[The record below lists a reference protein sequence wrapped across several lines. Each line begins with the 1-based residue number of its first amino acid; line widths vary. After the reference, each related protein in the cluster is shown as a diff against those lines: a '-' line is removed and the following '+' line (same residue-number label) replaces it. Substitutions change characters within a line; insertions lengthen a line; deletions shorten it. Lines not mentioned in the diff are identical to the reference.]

1 MVIRTTHE
9 AAVKN
14 SIPKQNRVIVN
25 GRIPLE
31 SDRDA
36 ICDWAERSDPTLTR
50 SQYAKMRW
58 GRGGF
63 ERNVAYTWFPHGWY
77 CKDAGVRLEQGN
89 MVVIE
94 NYRRREVRR
103 VPLAEVALE
112 IVKSMYPPDYE
123 KWEIRGWGD
132 LLIYCDYLEEHN
144 HGKIARKLRRWA
156 EEIRDPAP
164 TDATARRKS
173 YRRPSFIYGGK

>member
-1 MVIRTTHE
+1 MVILTMHE

-14 SIPKQNRVIVN
+14 IVAKQNRVIVN

-36 ICDWAERSDPTLTR
+36 ICEWAARSDPKLTR
-50 SQYAKMRW
+50 SQYATMRW

-63 ERNVAYTWFPHGWY
+63 ERNVAYTWFPNGWS
-77 CKDAGVRLEQGN
+77 CRDAGVRLEQGN

-103 VPLAEVALE
+103 VPLPEVALE
-112 IVKSMYPPDYE
+112 IVKAMYPPDYA
-123 KWEIRGWGD
+123 KWQITGWAD
-132 LLIYCDYLEEHN
+132 LLVYCDYLEENN
-144 HGKIARKLRRWA
+144 HGKIARKLQRWA

-164 TDATARRKS
+164 TDTTARSKS
-173 YRRPSFIYGGK
+173 YRRPGFLYGGK